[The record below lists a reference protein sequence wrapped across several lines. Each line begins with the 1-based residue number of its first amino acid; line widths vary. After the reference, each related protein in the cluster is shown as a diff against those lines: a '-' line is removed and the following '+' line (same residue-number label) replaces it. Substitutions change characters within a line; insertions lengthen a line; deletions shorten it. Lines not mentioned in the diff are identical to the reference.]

1 LAGITVLMVVRTIT
15 IGLGMSAGSR
25 AQKQSLGDLMDW
37 VGPGPWSLVLLVLV
51 LLIAI
56 LGMGR
61 WQQFAKAVAPAICKI
76 CAR

>member
-1 LAGITVLMVVRTIT
+1 MAGITVLMVVRTIT

-37 VGPGPWSLVLLVLV
+37 VGPGPWSLVLVLV
-51 LLIAI
+51 LIAI

-61 WQQFAKAVAPAICKI
+61 WQQFAKAVAPAAICKI

>member
-1 LAGITVLMVVRTIT
+1 VAGITVLMVVRTIT

-37 VGPGPWSLVLLVLV
+37 VGPGPWSLVLV
-51 LLIAI
+51 LIAI
-56 LGMGR
+56 LGR
-61 WQQFAKAVAPAICKI
+61 WQQYAKAVAPAICKI